1 MMSNQ
6 EEKYCPRCKAIFEC
20 KVGSINECQCSAII
34 LTAEERNYISEKF
47 DDCLCA
53 SCMKELKTEYHNNS
67 LKKHQEETFDKK
79 IQYKIDFKTKPVGSL
94 GILEQLAK
102 QICLVQNTLNPVL
115 SKPAILVFAAD
126 HGIAQS
132 GVSAYPA
139 DVTAQMV
146 LNFLNG
152 GAAINVFCKQH
163 NIELKIADA
172 GVNYDFPKNEN
183 LIDAKIAKGTQNFLN
198 ENAITE
204 TQLNQCFVKAG
215 NIVETIANKGCNII
229 GFGEMGIGNTS
240 SAAMLMSALCNF
252 PLEQCAGKGTGLSE
266 EQFKNKIK
274 ILKQAQQNHAIPKTV
289 YEALTFFGGFEIAQI
304 CGAMLRSFEK
314 NMLILVDGFIAT
326 AAYLC
331 AFNIQP
337 GIKKNTVFC
346 HQSDEQGHQK
356 LLEYLQAK
364 PLLNLNMRLGEG
376 TGCALAFPLI
386 QSGVNFMN
394 EMASFDSAG
403 VSNKSSQK

>member
-1 MMSNQ
+1 MSKH
-6 EEKYCPRCKAIFEC
+6 EEKYCPRCNAIFEC
-20 KVGSINECQCSAII
+20 KVDTIHECPCSTIQ
-34 LTAEERNYISEKF
+34 LTVEERNYIGQKL

-53 SCMKELKTEYHNNS
+53 SCMKALKTEYHNNN
-67 LKKHQEETFDKK
+67 LKKHQDETLDKK
-79 IQYKIDFKTKPVGSL
+79 IQHKIDFKTKPIGSL
-94 GILEQLAK
+94 GILERLAK
-102 QICLVQNTLNPVL
+102 QICRVQNTLNPVL
-115 SKPAILVFAAD
+115 NRPSILVFAAD

-132 GVSAYPA
+132 GVSAYPT

-146 LNFLNG
+146 LNFING
-152 GAAINVFCKQH
+152 GAAINVFSKQH
-163 NIELKIADA
+163 HLELKIIDA
-172 GVNYDFPKNEN
+172 GVNHDFQKNEN
-183 LIDAKIAKGTQNFLN
+183 LIDAKIAKGTQNFLYA
-198 ENAITE
+198 NAMTE
-204 TQLNQCFVKAG
+204 TQLNQCFEKAKS
-215 NIVETIANKGCNII
+215 IIDTMADKGCNVI

-240 SAAMLMSALCNF
+240 AAAMLMSALCNF
-252 PLEQCAGKGTGLSE
+252 PLEQCAGKGTRLNE
-266 EQFKNKIK
+266 EQFQNKIK
-274 ILKQAQQNHAIPKTV
+274 ILKQAQQNHAAPKDV

-337 GIKKNTVFC
+337 DIKKLAIFC

-364 PLLNLNMRLGEG
+364 PLLNLNLRLGEG

-386 QSGVNFMN
+386 QSAVNFMN

-403 VSNKSSQK
+403 VSNKSTEI